1 MEKLIQ
7 AVAAFVVLTA
17 STGQLPRLI
26 KEVRLAQAY
35 LIQETK
41 ASKWGM
47 PMLLGKTGVR
57 VSGASSQYR

>member
-7 AVAAFVVLTA
+7 AVAAFVVIAA

-26 KEVRLAQAY
+26 DSVRVAQVQI
-35 LIQETK
+35 IQETE

-47 PMLLGKTGVR
+47 PMLLER
-57 VSGASSQYR
+57 SGNR